1 MKRFII
7 LILLLLTNSLFAQF
21 INQSFETGSS
31 MLIKENLTL
40 LKDKSV
46 GVITNRTG
54 VDKTGKHIIDLLL
67 ENKVN
72 VKRIFTPEHGFSADD
87 TYKAS
92 GIEIPVTSLY
102 GNKYS
107 FSKNDVSDIDV
118 LVFDIQELGVRFYTY
133 TSTLY
138 LTMHDAK
145 KYGKE
150 YIVCDRPSVA
160 DINNTEGFLLDDNFS
175 SFVGKVPTTVVTGLT
190 IGELAYFL
198 DGEYIKNDK
207 FKVVRMYDYSRNKKY
222 EDLIKDWINPS
233 PSITS
238 LESARLYPALC
249 FLEGTSISEGRG
261 TLTPFQVCGSPFVN
275 SDILLKELNSFDL
288 KGVSFEKTEFVPDPS
303 LLPSYTAMKFI
314 SVVCYGVKLKV
325 TDVFKFKPF
334 ETSVAVLLALKK
346 SSSKFAWSNKNFID
360 KLVGTDK
367 LRTMIDNGSTLN
379 EIIKEAD
386 LEAQSF
392 KEKTKPYLLY

>member
-21 INQSFETGSS
+21 INQPFETGSS

-249 FLEGTSISEGRG
+249 FLEGTGISEGRG

>member
-54 VDKTGKHIIDLLL
+54 VDKAGRHIIDLLL

-207 FKVVRMYDYSRNKKY
+207 FKVVRMNDYSRNKKY

-249 FLEGTSISEGRG
+249 FLEGTGISEGRG

>member
-54 VDKTGKHIIDLLL
+54 VDKAGRHIIDLLL

-249 FLEGTSISEGRG
+249 FLEGTGISEGRG

>member
-1 MKRFII
+1 MKNI
-7 LILLLLTNSLFAQF
+7 LTFILLVFASSVFAQF
-21 INQSFETGSS
+21 TNLSFETGNT
-31 MLIKENLTL
+31 MLVKEYLNL
-40 LKDKSV
+40 LKDKQV
-46 GVITNRTG
+46 GIITNSTG
-54 VDKTGKHIIDLLL
+54 VDKTGKHIIDMLV

-72 VKRIFTPEHGFSADD
+72 VTRIFTPEHGFSADD
-87 TYKAS
+87 TYKTS

-102 GNKYS
+102 GSKYS
-107 FSKNDVSDIDV
+107 FTKNDVSDVDV
-118 LVFDIQELGVRFYTY
+118 LIFDIQELGARFYTY

-138 LTMHDAK
+138 LTMQDAK

-160 DINNTEGFLLDDNFS
+160 DIHNTEGFMLDDNFS
-175 SFVGKVPTTVVTGLT
+175 SFVGKIPTPVVFGLT
-190 IGELAYFL
+190 IGELASYL
-198 DGEYIKNDK
+198 NGEYVNNDK
-207 FKVVRMYDYSRNKKY
+207 FKVIKMKDYDSNIKY
-222 EDLIKDWINPS
+222 ENLMSTWINPS

-238 LESARLYPALC
+238 IESARLYPALC

-261 TLTPFQVCGSPFVN
+261 TSTPFQVLGSPFVK
-275 SDILLKELNSFDL
+275 SDELLKNLNDFDL
-288 KGVSFEKTEFVPDPS
+288 QGISFEKTEFVPDQS

-325 TDVFKFKPF
+325 TDMFKFKPF

-346 SSSKFAWSNKNFID
+346 SSSKFAWTNKNFID
-360 KLVGTDK
+360 KLVGTNK

-379 EIIKEAD
+379 EIISESDKDAR
-386 LEAQSF
+386 SF